1 LLFVAVPY
9 ADAIGLTPNTIRI
22 LARLLRDR
30 PRAGGAITYGVQR
43 IGGSY
48 DELREL
54 LAAEDLETRPL
65 EADEIVVDPFAE
77 RGERVHQDTF
87 FRMLGYS
94 AVHSID
100 FVEDEHPTY
109 RLDLNEPIPDEL
121 RASYDLVCDGGTTE
135 HCFNVPQV
143 LTNAVEL
150 LRPGGTVVHVLPT
163 SGWLVHGF
171 YQFTPRLFCHFYAEN
186 GFRDID
192 ARIGYGNRCLD
203 PSEYLPATDLL
214 GHKALLI
221 FAARKT
227 EASSSVR
234 WPIQGEY
241 SSPEIE
247 RVVESFGGDRRA
259 QADPG
264 RRSIGSLRAWRKDL
278 SRMSK
283 QYLRLARRGRVT

>member
-121 RASYDLVCDGGTTE
+121 RASYDLGKRRVTPTW
-135 HCFNVPQV
+135 
-143 LTNAVEL
+143 TAAAVWA
-150 LRPGGTVVHVLPT
+150 
-163 SGWLVHGF
+163 GWW
-171 YQFTPRLFCHFYAEN
+171 PCE
-186 GFRDID
+186 
-192 ARIGYGNRCLD
+192 
-203 PSEYLPATDLL
+203 LPATIPSRFGDCLRCA
-214 GHKALLI
+214 K
-221 FAARKT
+221 
-227 EASSSVR
+227 
-234 WPIQGEY
+234 P
-241 SSPEIE
+241 
-247 RVVESFGGDRRA
+247 RV
-259 QADPG
+259 
-264 RRSIGSLRAWRKDL
+264 
-278 SRMSK
+278 
-283 QYLRLARRGRVT
+283 